1 MERNVADDNSNESA
15 GVAGMS
21 RGVSIT
27 YGDVAPEA
35 KENFEPASYDSLYD
49 TLGNLKRYNMPLHN
63 YVNPCEHYQTVLDGS
78 GIVLPS
84 ATTTANIGFW
94 STQLTNDSGYFNAYR
109 PISLILESQ
118 GQYSSQGFTFT
129 FDKFNNIF
137 PTKLSIQWYR
147 ITNEG
152 IEDLTGEVVYR
163 PTSPFYFCQKQVENF
178 NKVVIRFYSLNM
190 PRATLKCEVID
201 YGYGTVF
208 YGAELRNTKIFQSFD
223 PISSELKISTADF
236 TLDSKSDIE
245 YSFQAKQP
253 LTVAYDD
260 DIVAT
265 VFVKG
270 SKRKS
275 KKIWEVNAE
284 DYISMLDK
292 VPFVGG
298 MYNGVPAKSILVD
311 IFNTAN
317 VPYYIADKFDNILL
331 TGHIPY
337 TTCRNA
343 TMQVCIACMAVV
355 NTAYSDVVNVISLDD
370 EVKQTIPLRRIQ
382 TGQSFENTETV
393 TSVDLTVH
401 TYKVSTETID
411 VYTAEESGTG
421 ENILVKFSE
430 PLHDLVIEKGS
441 FVIDDEGNEKK
452 GANYA
457 YINANTGCVLR
468 GSKYEHT
475 QNIIKKSNPVILA
488 SEKGNVLSITSATL
502 ISKENARD
510 VLNHCYDWLSKTD
523 SVNLK
528 IIEGK
533 DEKKEIIV
541 PRYGEAIYGTSVYGT
556 IVNETVARQ
565 KPVKL
570 GEKIIVET
578 EYMGDITGV
587 PISQSYNLNGNIVV
601 KDTVL
606 K

>member
-1 MERNVADDNSNESA
+1 
-15 GVAGMS
+15 MS

-35 KENFEPASYDSLYD
+35 KENFEPSSDANLYD
-49 TLGNLKRYNMPLHN
+49 TLDNLKRYNMPLFN
-63 YVNPCEHYQTVLDGS
+63 YVNPCEQYQTVLDGS
-78 GIVLPS
+78 GVAIPS
-84 ATTTANIGFW
+84 EPATANIGFW
-94 STQLTNDSGYFNAYR
+94 SRQITNSSGYFNAHR
-109 PISLILESQ
+109 PISLTLESQ
-118 GQYSSQGFTFT
+118 GQYSSQGFTFM

-147 ITNEG
+147 ITDEG
-152 IEDLTGEVVYR
+152 IEDLTGEVIYR
-163 PTSPFYFCQKQVENF
+163 PTSPFYFCEKHVENF

-208 YGAELRNTKIFQSFD
+208 YGAELRNIKIFQIFD
-223 PISSELKISTADF
+223 PISSELKISTSDF
-236 TLDSKSDIE
+236 TLDSNSDME

-265 VFVKG
+265 VFVKS

-284 DYISMLDK
+284 DYIGIMDK
-292 VPFVGG
+292 VYFVGG
-298 MYNGVPAKSILVD
+298 MYDGVSAASILVD
-311 IFNTAN
+311 IFNTAK
-317 VPYYIADKFDNILL
+317 VPYYIAEKFNNILL

-355 NTAYSDVVNVISLDD
+355 NTANSDVVNVISLSD
-370 EVKQTIPLRRIQ
+370 EITQTIPLERIR
-382 TGQSFENTETV
+382 TGENFESSDTV
-393 TSVDLTVH
+393 TRVDLTVH
-401 TYKVSTETID
+401 TYKASTEIMD
-411 VYTAEESGTG
+411 AYTAEESGTG
-421 ENILVKFSE
+421 DNILVKFSE
-430 PLHDLVIEKGS
+430 PLHDLELINGS
-441 FVIDDEGNEKK
+441 FVTDDEGNEKK
-452 GANYA
+452 GVNYA
-457 YINANTGCVLR
+457 YINANAGCVLR
-468 GSKYEHT
+468 GAKYEHT
-475 QNIIKKSNPVILA
+475 QQILSKSNPVILA
-488 SEKGNVLSITSATL
+488 SEKENVLSITSATL
-502 ISKENARD
+502 ISSSNASD
-510 VLNHCYDWLSKTD
+510 VLEHCYDWLSKTD

-528 IIEGK
+528 IIDGK
-533 DEKKEIIV
+533 DEKKEVVV

-556 IVNETVARQ
+556 IVKETITKQ

-570 GEKIIVET
+570 GEKIIVKT